1 MSFGASVSVGGDG
14 SYRAFKTFGVGDDGS
29 GYYEASLSFETT
41 KVAIAELLAQYEEMA
56 VAEWKVLVY
65 QKEWQVH
72 CLQVMTLVFD
82 LTVYVASIVISAH
95 LKFHTGY
102 TI

>member
-1 MSFGASVSVGGDG
+1 MAV
-14 SYRAFKTFGVGDDGS
+14 T
-29 GYYEASLSFETT
+29 ELSRPLELETMEVAIMKLPCHFETT